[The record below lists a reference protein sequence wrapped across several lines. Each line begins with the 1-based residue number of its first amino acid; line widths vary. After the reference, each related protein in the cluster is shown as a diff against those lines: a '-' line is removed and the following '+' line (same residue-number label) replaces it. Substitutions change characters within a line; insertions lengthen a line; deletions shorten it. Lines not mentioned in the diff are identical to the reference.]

1 MPRATLIVHYVRSL
15 AKSCNG
21 ILAAA
26 AFFGHSG
33 FVAVHTVDLF
43 LMGGEAGASQGLSA
57 GGAHE
62 ALRMP
67 RLVLVIHTSCGNGL
81 LAASALFGKLLLMAK
96 AAVDV
101 VVLCYETFGAD
112 WLLTLI
118 AGETLVMPRVAF
130 VFHILSAC
138 QDGLVAAMAAR
149 GILA

>member
-1 MPRATLIVHYVRSL
+1 MSVHMCVWIQT
-15 AKSCNG
+15 CNG

-81 LAASALFGKLLLMAK
+81 EEEGQNMWK
-96 AAVDV
+96 
-101 VVLCYETFGAD
+101 
-112 WLLTLI
+112 
-118 AGETLVMPRVAF
+118 
-130 VFHILSAC
+130 
-138 QDGLVAAMAAR
+138 Q
-149 GILA
+149 

>member
-1 MPRATLIVHYVRSL
+1 MSVHMCVWIQT
-15 AKSCNG
+15 CNG

-57 GGAHE
+57 GGAHK

-81 LAASALFGKLLLMAK
+81 EEEGQTCGNNRLR
-96 AAVDV
+96 
-101 VVLCYETFGAD
+101 
-112 WLLTLI
+112 LT
-118 AGETLVMPRVAF
+118 VMVIFIIKCLYFRKEH
-130 VFHILSAC
+130 VFYSQNI
-138 QDGLVAAMAAR
+138 
-149 GILA
+149 